1 MNEVDDQ
8 ITRIEN
14 LNKIARELLEDQKA
28 LEARLDSRDEVKLR
42 DQFAGLAM
50 QGFCSREDPWSPN
63 IVASEAYRYA
73 DAMIQAR
80 QFLP

>member
-8 ITRIEN
+8 TTRIEN

-42 DQFAGLAM
+42 DHFAGLAM
-50 QGFCSREDPWSPN
+50 QGLCSREELWSPDT
-63 IVASEAYRYA
+63 VAFEAYRRA
-73 DAMIQAR
+73 DAMIRAR
-80 QFLP
+80 QSME